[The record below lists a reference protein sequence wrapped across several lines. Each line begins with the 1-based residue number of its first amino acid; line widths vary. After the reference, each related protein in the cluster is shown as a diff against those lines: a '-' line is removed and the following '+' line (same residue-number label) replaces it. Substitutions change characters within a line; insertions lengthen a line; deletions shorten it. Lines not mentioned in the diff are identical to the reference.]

1 MILDMRKNKI
11 LFIFKRCEYND
22 NKVLI
27 TENLSFLSIISSIII
42 ISLKSTVE
50 NSNEESSDVNPS
62 KDTRKKSTSTLK
74 TLKKKKIQKSDLLDI
89 VEIDISIYYHLT
101 RSKENKLFFLI
112 MNEVYNTLIKSFE
125 ILSSMKRDS
134 RISVND
140 SCLCNFKIK
149 YKKCCESYI
158 SKNPQINNI
167 KILISQKVLSKFS
180 IDYHNYANVFD
191 RS

>member
-1 MILDMRKNKI
+1 MRKNKI